1 MTEHLPGWYPGGTP
15 TNILTIAL
23 FLGALG
29 VFLYVAWGLVRIL
42 LLGAKEDR
50 LDQIGERIKSVLV
63 FVLGQRRVIREP
75 SGWGHFIIFWG
86 FIFITMGT
94 AEGFIRGVWPGFTYR
109 TILDPLH
116 LGFLYMPYNLLVD
129 VISFGVLFAL
139 LVALY
144 RRYVAKPLRL
154 EADDPHAKVDATII
168 ISLIFVLIIFM
179 FLLRGSEI
187 NLNQYEVSRAQAH
200 PLISVPAF
208 WAPVSFVV
216 GKMLGGPITSDIAF
230 GQQQVFSA
238 IFWWIHNLIILVFL
252 VYIPFSKHLHLLGA
266 IPNVFFR
273 SFRPKGELT
282 KMNLEDESVE
292 SYGISK
298 VEQFTWKQLLDEY
311 ACTECGRC
319 QENCPAFLTQKHL
332 SPSRMIHSLKL
343 HLKEKGAVLI
353 SGKPEDQWTEE
364 QKAAVE
370 KQLIGGVV
378 SEEAIWDCTSCRN
391 CQENCPVFIEHIQKI
406 VDMRR
411 YLVLT
416 ESRFPAEAQVVF
428 RNMET
433 NYNPWS
439 MGYASRADWAG
450 GLEVPT
456 LAEKGETDVLFWVGC
471 AGSFDDRAKKVSTAV
486 VKILKAAG
494 IDFAILGTEEMC
506 CGETARRMG
515 NEYLAQ
521 TLMQGNV
528 DVMKNYKFNRI
539 LTLCPHCL
547 NTLKDEYPQFGGNY
561 KVIHHSQ
568 LLADLLQTGRI
579 RTPKG
584 LDGKGPI
591 TYHDSCYLGRY
602 HDIYDEPRRV
612 LQSIP
617 GAQLVEMDRHHHKS
631 FCCGAGGG
639 RMWLEETVGVR
650 INEKRTEAAIEAGAK
665 TISTAC
671 PYCLTMFEDG
681 AKAKAKGEE
690 DKLQVV
696 DLAEL
701 IAQGL

>member
-1 MTEHLPGWYPGGTP
+1 MTPDHLPAWYPGGTP
-15 TNILTIAL
+15 TNIFTVFL

-29 VFLYVAWGLVRIL
+29 VFSYVTYGLVRIL

-50 LDQIGERIKSVLV
+50 FDQIPERLKSVLV

-75 SGWGHFIIFWG
+75 AGWGHFVIFWG
-86 FIFITMGT
+86 FIFITLGT
-94 AEGFIRGVWPGFTYR
+94 GEGFVKGIWPHFTYR

-116 LGFLYMPYNLLVD
+116 LGFLYMPYNLVVD
-129 VISFGVLFAL
+129 LISVGV
-139 LVALY
+139 LVALSVALV
-144 RRYVAKPLRL
+144 RRYIVKPLRL

-168 ISLIFVLIIFM
+168 ISLIYVLIVFM
-179 FLLRGSEI
+179 FLLRGTEI
-187 NLNQYEVSRAQAH
+187 NLGNYEGNPAISH
-200 PLISVPAF
+200 PGF
-208 WAPVSFVV
+208 WAPVSYVV
-216 GKMLGGPITSDIAF
+216 GLILGGPIKTDVAF
-230 GQQQVFSA
+230 GHQQVFSA
-238 IFWWIHNLIILVFL
+238 IFWWIHNLIILAFM

-266 IPNVFFR
+266 IPNIFFR
-273 SFRPKGELT
+273 SFRPKGELS
-282 KMNLEDESVE
+282 KMNLEDETVE
-292 SYGISK
+292 SYGVSK
-298 VEQFTWKQLLDEY
+298 IEQFTWKQLLDEY

-319 QENCPAFLTQKHL
+319 QENCPAFLTQKAL
-332 SPSRMIHSLKL
+332 SPSRMIHALKL
-343 HLKEKGAVLI
+343 HLKEKGALLI
-353 SGKPEDQWTEE
+353 GGKPEDQLSETE
-364 QKAAVE
+364 KAALE
-370 KQLIGGVV
+370 KPLIGAVA
-378 SEEAIWDCTSCRN
+378 SEEAIWDCTTCRN
-391 CQENCPVFIEHIQKI
+391 CMENCPVFIEHIPKI

-439 MGYASRADWAG
+439 MGYATRADWAA
-450 GLEVPT
+450 GLEVPS
-456 LAEKGETDVLFWVGC
+456 LAEKGETDILFWVGC
-471 AGSFDDRAKKVSTAV
+471 AGSFDDRAKKISTAL
-486 VKILKAAG
+486 VKIMKAAG
-494 IDFAILGTEEMC
+494 LDFAILGTEEMC

-539 LTLCPHCL
+539 LALCPHCL
-547 NTLKDEYPQFGGNY
+547 NTLRDEYPQFGGNY
-561 KVIHHSQ
+561 EVIHHTQ
-568 LLADLLQTGRI
+568 LLAQLIQSGRI
-579 RTPKG
+579 RTPKALNGGG
-584 LDGKGPI
+584 LV

-602 HDIYDEPRRV
+602 HDIYEEPRKV
-612 LQSIP
+612 LQAIP
-617 GAQLVEMDRHHHKS
+617 GARLVEMDRHHQKS

-650 INEKRTEAAIEAGAK
+650 INEKRTEAALQTGAK
-665 TISTAC
+665 TIGTAC

-681 AKAKAKGEE
+681 VKAKVAGEE
-690 DKLQVV
+690 DKVQVV